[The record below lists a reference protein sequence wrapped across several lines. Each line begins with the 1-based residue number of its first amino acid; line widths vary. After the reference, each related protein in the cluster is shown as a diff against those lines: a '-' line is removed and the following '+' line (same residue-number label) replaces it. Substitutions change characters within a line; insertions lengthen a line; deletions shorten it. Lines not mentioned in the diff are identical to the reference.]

1 MASIASKKQMACRP
15 LAASRRPLAT
25 KALFQSRTNVKT
37 TKQAAAAPKPKK
49 EEEAVVETRDSMMS
63 QVVQA
68 LDFSQPRSRKDADLL
83 WETKQNWKKGE
94 SKMDREAYKAL
105 RRKIGGTYKDYFK
118 EYVEEERVENTHC
131 PLPPTVGGGAA
142 GHAGHHGLCGQ
153 LYELV
158 SGHSALGPGWT
169 GCAVLCWS
177 AQADINI

>member
-118 EYVEEERVENTHC
+118 EYVEEERVENTYYKPSDSTGTVPYL
-131 PLPPTVGGGAA
+131 PLLVGVLLAMLGTTV
-142 GHAGHHGLCGQ
+142 
-153 LYELV
+153 YVV
-158 SGHSALGPGWT
+158 SST
-169 GCAVLCWS
+169 S
-177 AQADINI
+177 